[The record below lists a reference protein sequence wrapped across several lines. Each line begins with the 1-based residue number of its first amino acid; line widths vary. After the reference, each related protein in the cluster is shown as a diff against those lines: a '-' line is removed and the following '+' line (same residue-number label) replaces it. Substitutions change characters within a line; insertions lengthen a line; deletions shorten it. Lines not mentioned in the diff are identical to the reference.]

1 MDPPLFARVIFLDGR
16 KDADCTHISGLDI
29 GGRYSLLARMESA
42 LFLLNSFS
50 TCASTVSAIHR
61 VWKSRSDLSRHQYPN
76 DPSHRPRGGGRFC
89 RLWRPQRWR
98 VYPHRP
104 SGCGAHD
111 SGGHCA
117 RGPAIS
123 LAPRQQYPG
132 DPGRLVRVGHTGAV
146 RPAACLDA
154 LSLSAPG
161 LRLSLHPLDDG
172 PGAVDEER
180 AQIRLAALADP
191 E

>member
-1 MDPPLFARVIFLDGR
+1 MEYLSFPPMGYSLLGSIAYMDPLLFARVIFLDGR

-29 GGRYSLLARMESA
+29 GGRSSLLAMMESA

-50 TCASTVSAIHR
+50 TCASTVSAINR

-76 DPSHRPRGGGRFC
+76 DPSNRPRGWGRFC

-98 VYPHRP
+98 VYPHRL
-104 SGCGAHD
+104 SVSGAHY

-123 LAPRQQYPG
+123 LAPSQQDPG

-154 LSLSAPG
+154 L
-161 LRLSLHPLDDG
+161 
-172 PGAVDEER
+172 
-180 AQIRLAALADP
+180 
-191 E
+191 